1 MPKQSKR
8 ERQGL
13 RLLKPINIIDERL
26 RSLATRMEG
35 DLTMTDKL
43 AIEGNQETNGKT
55 NTEFNS
61 TVRRET
67 ET

>member
-13 RLLKPINIIDERL
+13 RLLKPIDIIDERL

-35 DLTMTDKL
+35 DLTMTEKL
-43 AIEGNQETNGKT
+43 AIEGDQETNGKT
-55 NTEFNS
+55 KTESNS
-61 TVRRET
+61 TVRRKT

>member
-13 RLLKPINIIDERL
+13 KLLKPIDIIDERL

-43 AIEGNQETNGKT
+43 AIEGDQETNGKT
-55 NTEFNS
+55 NTEFDR
-61 TVRRET
+61 TVRRKT

>member
-1 MPKQSKR
+1 MPKQSMR

-13 RLLKPINIIDERL
+13 RLLKPIDIIDERL

-35 DLTMTDKL
+35 DLTMTEKL
-43 AIEGNQETNGKT
+43 AIEGDQETNGKT
-55 NTEFNS
+55 NTESNS
-61 TVRRET
+61 TVRRKT